1 MILVIGKMKDENTV
15 VAIQEFVW
23 LKPKKI
29 RFW

>member
-1 MILVIGKMKDENTV
+1 MILVIGKMKDENTA

-29 RFW
+29 HFW